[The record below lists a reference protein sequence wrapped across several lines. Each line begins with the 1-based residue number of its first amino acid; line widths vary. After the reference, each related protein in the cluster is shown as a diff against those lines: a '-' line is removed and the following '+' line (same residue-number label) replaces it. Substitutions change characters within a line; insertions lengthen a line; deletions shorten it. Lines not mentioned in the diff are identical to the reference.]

1 MIEENKNNNNEIFD
15 ALPIPE
21 DAVILKPK
29 KVLDLSQLALLGIKE
44 MIRQRGIN
52 LKVKKKRD
60 VTELDCILEINN
72 FYIQVIFAGFS
83 SDQII
88 VPLERWYKI
97 NNAPQIILA
106 ANIDEESNIVSF
118 QGIITAKEFINIYL
132 KKNAKG
138 QSFEIPLSE
147 FKGGINRLLSFVQI
161 LDSKALSRS
170 GLTSKLNS
178 QNSLLKKIGFS
189 RRNISIAALIIGS
202 VIFGPNIFRP
212 KLSYDLASISLT
224 QIEVSSDKRAFLD
237 DPNNSNL
244 CVLSPVIEASNIN
257 EIKISRI
264 SFDRPI
270 IYSPYPLN
278 EIIIS
283 NNGQEL
289 WKKRGRSIN
298 DRIEGIIQWPINPLK
313 PNQEYLLSI
322 TPKGSAPGYSAK
334 IKINT
339 TSYESFKQLE
349 ILEKSLGNNAS
360 KWIKKIDEN
369 LKRDK
374 NLAYALLF
382 SERLPKSQ
390 ILVEA
395 KNKLISLDK
404 CTK

>member
-88 VPLERWYKI
+88 VPLDRWYKI

-212 KLSYDLASISLT
+212 KLSYDLASISLS
-224 QIEVSSDKRAFLD
+224 QIEVSSKTRSSLKK
-237 DPNNSNL
+237 SNKSNVCL
-244 CVLSPVIEASNIN
+244 LSPFISPKDNNQFIVSN
-257 EIKISRI
+257 I
-264 SFDRPI
+264 SFDKPI

-283 NNGQEL
+283 KNDKEL
-289 WKKRGRSIN
+289 WRAKGQSISE
-298 DRIEGIIQWPINPLK
+298 RIEGIIEWPTSPLK
-313 PNQEYLLSI
+313 PNQKYVITI
-322 TPKGSAPGYSAK
+322 TPIGIEPGVGAK
-334 IKINT
+334 INLHTSPKESFIQLDPLINSLGKNKTKWINT
-339 TSYESFKQLE
+339 
-349 ILEKSLGNNAS
+349 
-360 KWIKKIDEN
+360 IDKN
-369 LKRDK
+369 LKQDK
-374 NLAYALLF
+374 NLAFALLF
-382 SERLPKSQ
+382 SKKIPNAPVL
-390 ILVEA
+390 IEA
-395 KNKLISLDK
+395 KNKLITLEG
-404 CTK
+404 CN

>member
-161 LDSKALSRS
+161 LDSKALTRN
-170 GLTSKLNS
+170 GLIKNKINHESFFE
-178 QNSLLKKIGFS
+178 KIGFS
-189 RRNISIAALIIGS
+189 KTKISIGALVLGS
-202 VIFGPNIFRP
+202 IIFGPTILKPRI
-212 KLSYDLASISLT
+212 SYDLASIELGQVAIPSKT
-224 QIEVSSDKRAFLD
+224 RAINEV
-237 DPNNSNL
+237 NNIYPKL
-244 CVLSPVIEASNIN
+244 CILSPFVDSSQNIQ
-257 EIKISRI
+257 KKVTAV
-264 SFDRPI
+264 SFDKPI
-270 IYSPYPLN
+270 IYSPDPIN

-283 NNGQEL
+283 KNGEVL
-289 WKKRGRSIN
+289 WKKKGLSIN
-298 DRIEGIIQWPINPLK
+298 ERIKGPIPWPINPIK
-313 PNQEYLLSI
+313 SKEEYLLSI
-322 TPKGSAPGYSAK
+322 RPKGLPSGEFAK
-334 IKINT
+334 ILIN
-339 TSYESFKQLE
+339 SGSEVIKFDDLVD
-349 ILEKSLGNNAS
+349 SLGNNKN
-360 KWIKKIDEN
+360 KWIKTIN
-369 LKRDK
+369 LSLKTDK
-374 NLAYALLF
+374 NLAFALLL
-382 SERLPKSQ
+382 SEKLPDNNSLK
-390 ILVEA
+390 EA
-395 KNKLISLDK
+395 KNKLLSIEGCIK
-404 CTK
+404 

>member
-15 ALPIPE
+15 AFPIPE

-60 VTELDCILEINN
+60 ATELDCILEINN

-161 LDSKALSRS
+161 LDSKALTRN
-170 GLTSKLNS
+170 GLIKNKINQESFFER
-178 QNSLLKKIGFS
+178 IGFS
-189 RRNISIAALIIGS
+189 KTKISIGALVLGS
-202 VIFGPNIFRP
+202 IIFGPTILKPRISYNLASLKLSEVEILSNTRGNDVSNIYP
-212 KLSYDLASISLT
+212 KLCILSPYLSPSKSNK
-224 QIEVSSDKRAFLD
+224 IEVSNIFFDK
-237 DPNNSNL
+237 
-244 CVLSPVIEASNIN
+244 
-257 EIKISRI
+257 
-264 SFDRPI
+264 PI
-270 IYSPYPLN
+270 IYSPDPLN

-283 NNGQEL
+283 KNGKVL
-289 WKKRGRSIN
+289 WSKKGLSIN
-298 DRIEGIIQWPINPLK
+298 ERILGPINWPIDPLK
-313 PNQEYLLSI
+313 PNEEYMLSLR
-322 TPKGSAPGYSAK
+322 PKGIPSGEFG
-334 IKINT
+334 N
-339 TSYESFKQLE
+339 
-349 ILEKSLGNNAS
+349 ILITASPELIRFDDLVDSLGENKN
-360 KWIKKIDEN
+360 KWIKTINKKFKE
-369 LKRDK
+369 DK
-374 NLAYALLF
+374 NLAFALLL
-382 SERLPKSQ
+382 SSKLPESN
-390 ILVEA
+390 ILNEY
-395 KNKLISLDK
+395 KNKFISIEGCVK
-404 CTK
+404 

>member
-60 VTELDCILEINN
+60 VTELDCIFEINN
-72 FYIQVIFAGFS
+72 FSIQVIFAGYS
-83 SDQII
+83 SDHII
-88 VPLERWYKI
+88 VPLQRWYKI

-202 VIFGPNIFRP
+202 VIFGPNILKP
-212 KLSYDLASISLT
+212 KLSYDLASISLS
-224 QIEVSSDKRAFLD
+224 QIEVSSKTRSSLKK
-237 DPNNSNL
+237 SNKSNVCL
-244 CVLSPVIEASNIN
+244 LSPFISPKDNNQFIVSN
-257 EIKISRI
+257 I
-264 SFDRPI
+264 SFDKPI

-283 NNGQEL
+283 KNDKEL
-289 WKKRGRSIN
+289 WRAKGQSISE
-298 DRIEGIIQWPINPLK
+298 RIEGIIEWPTSPLK
-313 PNQEYLLSI
+313 PNQKYLITI
-322 TPKGSAPGYSAK
+322 TPIGVEPGVGAK
-334 IKINT
+334 INLHTSPKESFIQLDPLINSLGKNKTKWINT
-339 TSYESFKQLE
+339 
-349 ILEKSLGNNAS
+349 
-360 KWIKKIDEN
+360 IDKN
-369 LKRDK
+369 LKQDK
-374 NLAYALLF
+374 NLAFALLF
-382 SERLPKSQ
+382 SKKIPNSRVL
-390 ILVEA
+390 IEA
-395 KNKLISLDK
+395 KNKLISIEG
-404 CTK
+404 CNQ

>member
-202 VIFGPNIFRP
+202 VIFGPNIFKP

-224 QIEVSSDKRAFLD
+224 QIEVSSDKRAILD

-244 CVLSPVIEASNIN
+244 CILSPDIEASNIN

-322 TPKGSAPGYSAK
+322 TPNGTAPGYSAK

-349 ILEKSLGNNAS
+349 ILEKSLGNSAY
-360 KWIKKIDEN
+360 KWIKTIDEN

>member
-212 KLSYDLASISLT
+212 KLSYDLASISLS
-224 QIEVSSDKRAFLD
+224 QIEVSSKTRSSLKK
-237 DPNNSNL
+237 SNKSNVCL
-244 CVLSPVIEASNIN
+244 LSPFISPKDNNQFIVSN
-257 EIKISRI
+257 I
-264 SFDRPI
+264 SFDKPI

-283 NNGQEL
+283 KNDKEL
-289 WKKRGRSIN
+289 WRAKGQSISE
-298 DRIEGIIQWPINPLK
+298 RIEGIIEWPTSPLK
-313 PNQEYLLSI
+313 PNQKYLITI
-322 TPKGSAPGYSAK
+322 TPIGVEPGVGAK
-334 IKINT
+334 INLH
-339 TSYESFKQLE
+339 TSPKESFIQLDPL
-349 ILEKSLGNNAS
+349 INSLGKNKT
-360 KWIKKIDEN
+360 KWINIIDKN
-369 LKRDK
+369 LKQDK
-374 NLAYALLF
+374 NLAFALLF
-382 SERLPKSQ
+382 SKKMPNARVL
-390 ILVEA
+390 IEA
-395 KNKLISLDK
+395 KNKLISLEG
-404 CTK
+404 CNQ